1 VGGAPVVL
9 GGGSGWGLSQPYPS
23 LIPVVSWAAGGSKKA
38 FRRLVREIAQDYR
51 QDLRWQ
57 SAAVATLQEGAE
69 AYLVTV
75 LYQSNLLA
83 IHSKRET
90 LMAKDIELQQVLM
103 ADNGFKNTYTG
114 TAKTT

>member
-1 VGGAPVVL
+1 MGGVPDTLWPSRGGGGA
-9 GGGSGWGLSQPYPS
+9 YPS
-23 LIPVVSWAAGGSKKA
+23 LIPVVSWAGGGRKA
-38 FRRLVREIAQDYR
+38 RFQRLAREIAQEFAK
-51 QDLRWQ
+51 DLKWQ
-57 SAAVATLQEGAE
+57 KSAVLTLQEGAE
-69 AYLVTV
+69 AYMVTV

-83 IHSKRET
+83 IHANRET

>member
-1 VGGAPVVL
+1 MLFLSPRHQHC
-9 GGGSGWGLSQPYPS
+9 WGTPDKT
-23 LIPVVSWAAGGSKKA
+23 SKTQKKP
-38 FRRLVREIAQDYR
+38 FRDKFSSRT
-51 QDLRWQ
+51 
-57 SAAVATLQEGAE
+57 AVATLQEGAE

-83 IHSKRET
+83 IHSNRET

>member
-1 VGGAPVVL
+1 M
-9 GGGSGWGLSQPYPS
+9 
-23 LIPVVSWAAGGSKKA
+23 
-38 FRRLVREIAQDYR
+38 REIAQDYR

-57 SAAVATLQEGAE
+57 GAAVKTLQEGAE